1 MEFLDKF
8 VIPQSLEHINLLH
21 YLATLVLY
29 IFIPFISIVFGST
42 LLSLVYKR
50 KAHKTSDSRLN
61 TLSNDLIS
69 MFTVNKNVG
78 IILGIVPLF
87 TLTIIYAQLLNSAE
101 NNSISYLF
109 IASLLM
115 IVALI
120 FIYTYR
126 YSVSFNLIFNSI
138 KDFKTKDSQVNNE
151 IKKLDKTTKKLS
163 LNTGHYGLILLT
175 LSVWFYLAGLNL
187 ALYTELSVTHSLLE
201 ALFSINVLS
210 RLLFFVT
217 FAMGITGSA
226 ILFRFFFW
234 EGGVKNLDKEYKIL
248 VKTVAIKTSFY
259 FLALVPLFLIIYLA
273 TLPKT
278 SLSTS
283 VFVYSGLVIFGLFVC
298 YNVLYSLTK
307 EEKVSSNGLL
317 FFVLILTM
325 CFSLTKDQL
334 VMNNSNVLH
343 SLKLNEKYDALYA
356 SLTGGTKVVEVS
368 GADVFKVRCTPCH
381 AFDYKIVGPPYN
393 ETMPKYEGKIN
404 DLVSFILNPKKVNPE
419 YPPMPNPGL
428 KPNEAKAVA
437 KYILDEFKKK

>member
-1 MEFLDKF
+1 MEFLDQF
-8 VIPQSLEHINLLH
+8 VIPQSLERINLLH
-21 YLATLVLY
+21 YLATLVLF
-29 IFIPFISIVFGST
+29 IFVPFISIVFGST
-42 LLSLVYKR
+42 LLSLVYKK
-50 KAHKTSDSRLN
+50 KAHKISDSRLN
-61 TLSNDLIS
+61 TFSNDLIS

-78 IILGIVPLF
+78 IVLGIVPLF

-101 NNSISYLF
+101 NDSVSYLF

-120 FIYTYR
+120 SIYTYR

-138 KDFKTKDSQVNNE
+138 KDFKTKDAQVSSE
-151 IKKLDKTTKKLS
+151 FLKLDKSTKKLS
-163 LNTGHYGLILLT
+163 LNTGHYGLILLI
-175 LSVWFYLAGLNL
+175 LSVWFYLTGLNL
-187 ALYTELSVTHSLLE
+187 ALYTELSVSPSFLE
-201 ALFSINVLS
+201 ALFSINVLA

-217 FAMGITGSA
+217 FAMGITGGA

-234 EGGVKNLDKEYKIL
+234 EGGVKNLDKDYKNL
-248 VKTVAIKTSFY
+248 VKTAAVKISFY
-259 FLALVPLFLIIYLA
+259 FLALVPFFLIIYLA
-273 TLPKT
+273 TLPKS

-283 VFVYSGLVIFGLFVC
+283 VFVYSGLVILGLFVS
-298 YNVLYSLTK
+298 YNVLYSLTR
-307 EEKVSSNGLL
+307 EEKGRSNGLL
-317 FFVLILTM
+317 FLVLILTM

-356 SLTGGTKVVEVS
+356 SLNGENKVAEIK
-368 GADVFKVRCTPCH
+368 GEDVFKVRCTPCH
-381 AFDYKIVGPPYN
+381 AFDKKIVGPPYD
-393 ETMPKYEGKIN
+393 ETIPKYDGKIN

-437 KYILDEFKKK
+437 KYILDKYKK

>member
-317 FFVLILTM
+317 FFVLI
-325 CFSLTKDQL
+325 
-334 VMNNSNVLH
+334 
-343 SLKLNEKYDALYA
+343 Y
-356 SLTGGTKVVEVS
+356 
-368 GADVFKVRCTPCH
+368 
-381 AFDYKIVGPPYN
+381 
-393 ETMPKYEGKIN
+393 
-404 DLVSFILNPKKVNPE
+404 
-419 YPPMPNPGL
+419 
-428 KPNEAKAVA
+428 
-437 KYILDEFKKK
+437 